1 MTTDSSNEA
10 GKMTEGTTAKLRK
23 TFESM
28 AVYKDLRRSNFFATL
43 GLPSF
48 MRDWLLQ
55 RFEDSDGVFNAEE
68 MLQFVK
74 KYIPRRD
81 DWIAI
86 KNRIVF
92 DFEQVK
98 MLAKIVVDIDIG
110 KGEVAFALPDFGLT
124 AKETMIDPEI
134 WEKVRGKL
142 TSGHET
148 WGMLELGYR
157 PPEVA
162 ARPKVPGRIKLL
174 SFRDFCPYEIDLDCY
189 KELRREFSISE
200 WIDIL
205 LGAADYNADGYVI
218 AKEQDAKNL
227 LPEVE
232 TMKLTML
239 TRLLPFLERRLNL
252 IELAPKGTGK
262 SYVFGQ
268 LSRNGWLST
277 SDKMTRAKLF
287 YDMSR
292 KEPGLI
298 MQNDFIVLDEI
309 QKTLFEDGMAS
320 VMQGYLEQGKF
331 TVGNFSGDG
340 DAGLVLCG
348 NIDESLMESDGCAF
362 LFGQLPEMFHK
373 PDCAL
378 LDRFHGFV
386 KGWHIPVMN
395 DDLKIAGWGLNTEY
409 FTAILH
415 ELREDS
421 TYRMVIDEL
430 LTVPAGAKTRD
441 VEAIKRIATAF
452 LKLLFPNVST
462 SEDILPVD
470 FRRYCLR
477 PATRMREMIL
487 RQMGMADEQYRGQ
500 NVPVLDLKKQLS

>member
-1 MTTDSSNEA
+1 MTDETI
-10 GKMTEGTTAKLRK
+10 TKLRR

-68 MLQFVK
+68 MRQFVK
-74 KYIPRRD
+74 KYIPRHD

-92 DFEQVK
+92 DYELVK
-98 MLAKIVVDIDIG
+98 MLAKIVVDINIG
-110 KGEVAFALPDFGLT
+110 KGEVAFSLPDFGLT
-124 AKETMIDPEI
+124 TKETMIESQV
-134 WEKVRGKL
+134 WEKVKERL

-148 WGMLELGYR
+148 WGMIELGYR
-157 PPEVA
+157 LPDETA
-162 ARPKVPGRIKLL
+162 KPKIPGRIKLM
-174 SFRDFCPYEIDLDCY
+174 SFRDFCPYEIDIDYY
-189 KELRREFSISE
+189 KDLRREFTTSE

-205 LGAADYNADGYVI
+205 LGAIDYNADGYAI
-218 AKEQDAKNL
+218 AKENDTRNL

-268 LSRNGWLST
+268 VSRNGWLST

-298 MQNDFIVLDEI
+298 MQSDFIVLDEI
-309 QKTLFEDGMAS
+309 QKTIFEDGMAS

-331 TVGNFSGDG
+331 TVGNFSGAG
-340 DAGLVLCG
+340 DAGMVLCG

-362 LFGQLPEMFHK
+362 MFGQLPEMFHK

-378 LDRFHGFV
+378 LDRFHGFI

-415 ELREDS
+415 ELRSDS
-421 TYRMVIDEL
+421 TYRMVVDEL
-430 LTVPAGAKTRD
+430 LAVPAGAKTRD
-441 VEAIKRIATAF
+441 VEAIKRIATAY
-452 LKLLFPNVST
+452 LKLLFPNVASPR
-462 SEDILPVD
+462 DISPIE

-477 PATRMREMIL
+477 PATKMREMIL
-487 RQMGMADEQYRGQ
+487 RQMGMADKQYRGQ
-500 NVPVLDLKKQLS
+500 NIPILDIKKELP